1 MAPSKVSKLE
11 NGRQSP
17 TDDEVRAWCRATGA
31 EHEIENLLVTLHTL
45 ETRHAEWQRV
55 MRGGQ
60 TQVQESVAQR
70 EGETRLIRSFQPTYV
85 PGLLQTAD
93 YARARMEQNARV
105 WGKRAD
111 IDEAV
116 AARMRRQGVLYETNR
131 AFRYVIT
138 EATLMYAL
146 CPPTAMLGQIDRMVS
161 LSMLPNVRLGVVP
174 FDTDFVVA
182 PTHGFTL
189 LDDRLVTIE
198 TMSAELNLAQQ
209 QEIDLY
215 SKIFESMA
223 LAADYERKARA
234 HLTKAARAIERRA
247 ARRERGE

>member
-1 MAPSKVSKLE
+1 MASSKVSKLE

-17 TDDEVRAWCRATGA
+17 TDDEVRAWCRATSA
-31 EHEIENLLVTLHTL
+31 EHEIEDLLVTLHTL
-45 ETRHAEWQRV
+45 ETRHAEWRRV
-55 MRGGQ
+55 MRSG
-60 TQVQESVAQR
+60 QVQVQQSVAQR
-70 EGETRLIRSFQPTYV
+70 EGETRVIRSFQPTYV
-85 PGLLQTAD
+85 PGLLQTPD

-105 WGKRAD
+105 WGKRTD

-116 AARMRRQGVLYETNR
+116 TVRMRRQTVLYESTR
-131 AFRYVIT
+131 VFRYVIT
-138 EATLMYAL
+138 EATLLYAL
-146 CPPTAMLGQIDRMVS
+146 CPPEAMLGQIDRIMS
-161 LSMLPNVRLGVVP
+161 LSMLPNVRLGVIP

-215 SKIFESMA
+215 GKIFESMA

-247 ARRERGE
+247 DRRARDE